1 MARACVVM
9 RGRRWR
15 QFGFGTPVAP
25 PLSRPTPCGCERC
38 GAAYGRGALGHSD
51 GVAGAAALSAATTAE
66 PGRRICAVDQSFL
79 CASGAGH
86 GLVVGV
92 DWRVLGDR
100 KSTRLN
106 SSHVASSYAV
116 FCL

>member
-38 GAAYGRGALGHSD
+38 GAAYGRGALGQGD

-66 PGRRICAVDQSFL
+66 PGRRVCAVDQSLL
-79 CASGAGH
+79 CASGAVWGH
-86 GLVVGV
+86 
-92 DWRVLGDR
+92 VL
-100 KSTRLN
+100 
-106 SSHVASSYAV
+106 
-116 FCL
+116 CLDCGYSGH